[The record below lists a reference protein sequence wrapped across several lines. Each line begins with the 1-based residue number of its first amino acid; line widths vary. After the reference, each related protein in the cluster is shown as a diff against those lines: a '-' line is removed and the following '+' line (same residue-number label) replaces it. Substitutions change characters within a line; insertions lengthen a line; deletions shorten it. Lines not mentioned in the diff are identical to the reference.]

1 MKKIEMRK
9 DRADLRGLKDKM
21 IRFCFAFLVHSNQ
34 TQAAIDAG
42 YSEKTAHNMGC
53 RLMKNPKI
61 KAFIEKVHKQDRKKF
76 EVDRYEVLEHLVA
89 CVTRDGKDFVDDQ
102 GRLMIDNLN
111 DLPDRVTKA
120 IDGIKQKRKVYS
132 LPDGTEVEETETEL
146 KLVPKAVAIRMA
158 MEHKGLFAA
167 QEVTHKLAFDFDQ
180 LYFPPENS
188 GETLDIQ
195 GEENGS

>member
-1 MKKIEMRK
+1 MGKITKKSELG
-9 DRADLRGLKDKM
+9 LRGLKEKM
-21 IRFCFAFLVHSNQ
+21 AKFCLAFLVHSNQ

-42 YSEKTAHNMGC
+42 YPEKSAHNMGC

-61 KAFIEKVHKQDRKKF
+61 KAFIEKIHKQDRKKF

-89 CVTRDGKDFVDDQ
+89 CVTRDGKDFVDKD

-111 DLPDRVTKA
+111 NLPDRVTKA

-132 LPDGTEVEETETEL
+132 LPDGTEVEEIETEL

-158 MEHKGLFAA
+158 MEHKGLFAT
-167 QEVTHKLAFDFDQ
+167 QEVIHKLAFDFDQ
-180 LYFPPENS
+180 LYFTPENS
-188 GETLDIQ
+188 SEKALDVQGRET
-195 GEENGS
+195 